1 MRAGEWHVRSR
12 GRSTRKARGG
22 RATASRAGALA
33 LTGGLIVLAGLR
45 GPRATARA
53 AVGPCAGALL
63 ALVCLVPSMPA
74 ASPPRPVL
82 AGIGLCAGLALAATV
97 ARLQRSSAVAL
108 LLAGALV
115 AGLAL
120 VALGGGGAGDA
131 ARTVAEARVNLA
143 SPDRGGALRAAL
155 QVIAEHPVAGAGP
168 GHADLRWK
176 EPDGAVRFFAYA
188 HDEYAQVAAEL
199 GLVGLTLL
207 AALLV
212 AIARMLWGARATG
225 PPGAAWAGVN

>member
-53 AVGPCAGALL
+53 AVGPCGGALL

-120 VALGGGGAGDA
+120 VALGGG
-131 ARTVAEARVNLA
+131 LA

-199 GLVGLTLL
+199 GFVGLTLL